1 MKIRLGVAFMT
12 LALALYLVFA
22 VWYATVLMRTGEPIA
37 IAMGVALFILPL
49 IAVWGIARE
58 LLFGRDAER
67 LGRRLEAEGGLPA
80 EEVATYTSGRV
91 VRSEADALFPQYRA
105 AVEASPD
112 DWRTWYRLGLV
123 YDGAGDRRRAR
134 TAIREAIRR
143 SKAEASAAS

>member
-1 MKIRLGVAFMT
+1 MVIGRKRNEAK
-12 LALALYLVFA
+12 
-22 VWYATVLMRTGEPIA
+22 PIA

-67 LGRRLEAEGGLPA
+67 LGRRLEAEGGMPA

-105 AVEASPD
+105 AVEANPD